1 MMGLFDAILGN
12 AGEMSNE
19 EAKEELATILGADE
33 QIELAYKLI
42 RDMIVLTDRRLILID
57 KQGMTGKKVEY
68 RSVPFKSIT
77 MYTVETTGHF
87 DLDAELKLWISG
99 QSEPIALEFNGKT
112 NVYAMQGLL
121 AAKIA
126 DK

>member
-1 MMGLFDAILGN
+1 MGFFNAILGN
-12 AGEMSNE
+12 AGEMDL
-19 EAKEELATILGADE
+19 ADATEELSTILGQDAR
-33 QIELAYKLI
+33 IELAYKLI

-57 KQGMTGKKVEY
+57 KQGMTGRKVEY
-68 RSVPFKSIT
+68 RSIPYKSIT

-99 QSEPIALEFNGKT
+99 QHDPMTLEFNGST
-112 NVYAMQGLL
+112 NVYTLQGLL

-126 DK
+126 GK

>member
-1 MMGLFDAILGN
+1 MGLFDALLGN

-19 EAKEELATILGADE
+19 EATEELATILGINE

-68 RSVPFKSIT
+68 RSVPYKSIT

-99 QSEPIALEFNGKT
+99 QPEPIALEFNGKT

-126 DK
+126 GK

>member
-1 MMGLFDAILGN
+1 MGLFDALLGN

-19 EAKEELATILGADE
+19 EATEELATILGIDE

-68 RSVPFKSIT
+68 RSVPYKSIT

-99 QSEPIALEFNGKT
+99 QPEPIALEFNGKT

-126 DK
+126 GK

>member
-1 MMGLFDAILGN
+1 MGLFDALLGN
-12 AGEMSNE
+12 TGEMSNE
-19 EAKEELATILGADE
+19 EATEELATILGIDE

-68 RSVPFKSIT
+68 RSVPYKSIT

-99 QSEPIALEFNGKT
+99 QPEPIALEFNGKT
-112 NVYAMQGLL
+112 NVYDMQGLL

-126 DK
+126 GK